1 MTKTIWIGTGT
12 AIVAA
17 ATVAVMAQAPSPQQ
31 RTGNS
36 TDRQITVTGCLKPAP
51 PTAGDATT
59 TAGTPGATG
68 TTGAVGAAGANADAG
83 FVLTDATTSSAA
95 ADPSS
100 ASTTTSAG
108 SQPAQSAQTY
118 RLIANPAALSPH
130 VGKKLELTGT
140 VEDQQA
146 AASTT
151 SSASPASSVKALRVE
166 AGKVIAASCE
176 G

>member
-1 MTKTIWIGTGT
+1 MTKTIWIGTTT

-17 ATVAVMAQAPSPQQ
+17 ATVAVMAQAPGPQQ
-31 RTGNS
+31 PSGTS
-36 TDRQITVTGCLKPAP
+36 TDRQVTVTGCLKPAP

-59 TAGTPGATG
+59 TAGTAGATG
-68 TTGAVGAAGANADAG
+68 TSGAVGAAGSAEAS
-83 FVLTDATTSSAA
+83 FVLTDAMTSSAA
-95 ADPSS
+95 TDPAGASS
-100 ASTTTSAG
+100 SSTAG
-108 SQPAQSAQTY
+108 SQAARSTQTY

-140 VEDQQA
+140 VEDQP
-146 AASTT
+146 
-151 SSASPASSVKALRVE
+151 SSASSSGSPAGSAKALRVE